1 MELQNIYLSIIFT
14 LLPDYLL
21 HLFRMIGIMS
31 SPIHEHYRCAAPTR
45 RSQTTT
51 ASSSSVQDSE
61 ITMSRMM
68 DKSSSEEGSG
78 SGSVLNNLQP
88 EPLVAAMYSL
98 QFVADVVNRVQ
109 SALNQCSTSNCQM
122 PTNSAMTS
130 IEFARSTEPS
140 FCYFFIDMHPQYDT
154 FDTCH
159 DPDET
164 DLKNMSDQQCAST
177 GKTLAKNISCKLARQ
192 RSISECSDDSFI
204 CFEDD
209 TDLKDT
215 SDHQSQGMGTTAA
228 KNTPCKITRQRSMS
242 ECSDDSFIC
251 FEDDSNLPDDCI
263 NFDDQAD
270 FNSTDNTDDCKFD
283 SQEQDA
289 DQEFTKKV
297 RFNLKPKVHVMH
309 TWDFAYRAARK
320 GAWQEIARDRDR
332 FQQRIKR
339 LAPTIDI
346 VLNSN
351 HREKVYRDRFLDVN

>member
-45 RSQTTT
+45 RSQAT
-51 ASSSSVQDSE
+51 SSSVQQSE
-61 ITMSRMM
+61 MM
-68 DKSSSEEGSG
+68 EKQSAEEGSG
-78 SGSVLNNLQP
+78 SMLNNLQP

-109 SALNQCSTSNCQM
+109 SALHQCSTAASCQM
-122 PTNSAMTS
+122 PTNPAMTS
-130 IEFARSTEPS
+130 IEFARSTQPS
-140 FCYFFIDMHPQYDT
+140 FCYFFIDMQPQYDT
-154 FDTCH
+154 FDSCQEAA
-159 DPDET
+159 DDDDT
-164 DLKNMSDQQCAST
+164 DLKNMSDKHKHGASMET
-177 GKTLAKNISCKLARQ
+177 TPAKASNKLARQ

-209 TDLKDT
+209 
-215 SDHQSQGMGTTAA
+215 
-228 KNTPCKITRQRSMS
+228 
-242 ECSDDSFIC
+242 
-251 FEDDSNLPDDCI
+251 SNLADDCTA
-263 NFDDQAD
+263 FDDQAD
-270 FNSTDNTDDCKFD
+270 FNSTDNTDCKFD
-283 SQEQDA
+283 SQDQNQDPDA
-289 DQEFTKKV
+289 DQELSKKV

-339 LAPTIDI
+339 VAPTIDI
-346 VLNSN
+346 VLSSN

>member
-51 ASSSSVQDSE
+51 ATSSSVQDSE

-215 SDHQSQGMGTTAA
+215 
-228 KNTPCKITRQRSMS
+228 
-242 ECSDDSFIC
+242 
-251 FEDDSNLPDDCI
+251 NLPDDCI

-339 LAPTIDI
+339 VAPTIDI